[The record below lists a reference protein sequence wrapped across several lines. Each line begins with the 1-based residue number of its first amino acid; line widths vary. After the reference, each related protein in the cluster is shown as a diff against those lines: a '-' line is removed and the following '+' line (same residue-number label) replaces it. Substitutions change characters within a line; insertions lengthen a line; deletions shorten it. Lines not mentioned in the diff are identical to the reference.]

1 MERSSSARAATIY
14 PCSDGLMKIG
24 VGDLPSSQHLSGKL
38 GSLAAHL
45 FCILVVLF
53 DCGFVRGHFVT
64 YFCVFSISFV
74 VIEHSWTC
82 EVLSRGRKQVMGTVS
97 PSHYS
102 NKSRYS

>member
-53 DCGFVRGHFVT
+53 DCGFVRVHFVT
-64 YFCVFSISFV
+64 YFCYFSIP
-74 VIEHSWTC
+74 C
-82 EVLSRGRKQVMGTVS
+82 K
-97 PSHYS
+97 PSCTYLFCC
-102 NKSRYS
+102 NRRCMDM